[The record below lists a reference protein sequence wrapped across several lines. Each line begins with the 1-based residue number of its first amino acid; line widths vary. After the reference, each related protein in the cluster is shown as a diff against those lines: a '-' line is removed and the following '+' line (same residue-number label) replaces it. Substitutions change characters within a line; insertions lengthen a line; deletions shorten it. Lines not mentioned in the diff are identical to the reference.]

1 MINRVVIGFGWWIVM
16 VGALSGRL
24 FGGGK
29 QRQLTPAGGL

>member
-16 VGALSGRL
+16 WGALSGRL

-29 QRQLTPAGGL
+29 KTSLQGEQG